1 VTRIQPRSLLVP
13 PGIPDFPER
22 HRFLSPGPCLLEG
35 RAWSGWAPIT
45 RVEVSVDGGESWQ
58 DAELGESTGDYGWRR
73 WTYDWDA
80 APGEHELCS
89 RATDGDGNTQPLRAA
104 WNTGGYVN
112 NAVQR
117 VPVTVQP

>member
-1 VTRIQPRSLLVP
+1 M
-13 PGIPDFPER
+13 
-22 HRFLSPGPCLLEG
+22 
-35 RAWSGWAPIT
+35 
-45 RVEVSVDGGESWQ
+45 SVDGAETWQ
-58 DAELGESTGDYGWRR
+58 EAELGESTGDYGWRR

-80 APGEHELCS
+80 TPGEHELCS
-89 RATDGDGNTQPLRAA
+89 RATDDAGNTQPLEPE